1 MNHYVLVTPAHN
13 EAAFIERT
21 CESVIVQ
28 TIRPRR
34 WIVVDDASDDD
45 TAAIVARYQAAYPDL
60 IELLRVRR
68 PPGRDFRHKVEAFN
82 LGLARARR
90 LRFSYIGNLDADIS
104 LEPDYYAR
112 ILAHFDADP
121 KLGIAGGMVSSCIGG
136 DVVRQQ
142 VALDSVSGAVQL
154 FRQSCFDEV
163 GGYLPLKLGGID
175 AAAEITARRRG
186 WLVRTFEDIPVLE
199 RRRTGHAAGSALSA
213 RVREGWRLYS
223 LGYGFMFF
231 LARCLRRSLEQPKV
245 AGSLAAL
252 YGYLVA
258 ACRGEPVVLPPDV
271 VDYLRGEQRGKLLR
285 LFRFDRFA

>member
-90 LRFSYIGNLDADIS
+90 LGFSYVGNLDADIS

-121 KLGIAGGMVSSCIGG
+121 KLGIAGGMVSSCIGV

-142 VALDSVSGAVQL
+142 VALDSVAGAVQL
-154 FRQSCFDEV
+154 FRQRCFDEV
-163 GGYLPLKLGGID
+163 GGYLPLTNGGID

-186 WLVRTFEDIPVLE
+186 WVVRTFDDIQVLE
-199 RRRTGHAAGSALSA
+199 HRRTGHAAGSPLSA
-213 RVREGWRLYS
+213 RVREGGRLYS
-223 LGYGFMFF
+223 LGYGFTFF
-231 LARCLRRSLEQPKV
+231 LARCLRRSLESPKV

-252 YGYLVA
+252 CGYLAA
-258 ACRGEPVVLPPDV
+258 ACRGDPVVLPPDV
-271 VDYLRGEQRGKLLR
+271 VDYLRAEQRSKMLR
-285 LFRFDRFA
+285 LVRFDRFA

>member
-21 CESVIVQ
+21 CESVVVQ
-28 TIRPRR
+28 TVRPRR

-45 TAAIVARYQAAYPDL
+45 TAAIVARYQAAYPEL

-68 PPGRDFRHKVEAFN
+68 PPGRDFRHKVDAFN
-82 LGLARARR
+82 LGLLRARR
-90 LRFSYIGNLDADIS
+90 LGFSHIGNLDADIS

-112 ILAHFDADP
+112 ILAHFDAEP
-121 KLGIAGGMVSSCIGG
+121 KLGIAGGMVSSRIGAEL
-136 DVVRQQ
+136 VRQE
-142 VALDSVSGAVQL
+142 VALDSVAGAVQL

-163 GGYLPLKLGGID
+163 GGYLPLRRGGID
-175 AAAEITARRRG
+175 AAAEIIARRRG

-199 RRRTGHAAGSALSA
+199 HRRTGHAAGSSLSA

-223 LGYGFMFF
+223 LGYGFTFF
-231 LARCLRRSLEQPKV
+231 LARCLRRSLERPKV

-252 YGYLVA
+252 CGYLVA